1 MLKYLL
7 TLLPFLK
14 KQQQQN
20 KVKIKLYFLLWQ
32 VKFYGC
38 L

>member
-14 KQQQQN
+14 KTTTKH
-20 KVKIKLYFLLWQ
+20 KVKIKLYFPLWQ